1 MAAIPETI
9 IDLKFS
15 IRYNPFMSISQDY
28 VCYSDYKQLLDNYY
42 KLKDNMLEL
51 KALMH
56 VALYLSGHKD
66 ELLERA
72 CEIMEEQ
79 NSYMKAY
86 KYAEE
91 HPIIK

>member
-1 MAAIPETI
+1 
-9 IDLKFS
+9 
-15 IRYNPFMSISQDY
+15 MSISPDQ

-42 KLKDNMLEL
+42 KLKDDMLEL
-51 KALMH
+51 NALMH
-56 VALYLSGHKD
+56 VALYLSGHRD
-66 ELLERA
+66 ELLKRA

-91 HPIIK
+91 HPMIE

>member
-1 MAAIPETI
+1 M
-9 IDLKFS
+9 F
-15 IRYNPFMSISQDY
+15 ISLDQDRH
-28 VCYSDYKQLLDNYY
+28 SDYEQLLNNYY
-42 KLKDNMLEL
+42 KLKDDMLEL
-51 KALMH
+51 NALMH

-79 NSYMKAY
+79 NSYIKAY